1 MTPAVPPTL
10 TEFLGRGDAAS
21 SLSAG
26 LLVLGL
32 LLAVLC
38 ARVLIQSAGRFPR
51 RDVLRLLTVVAAPLI
66 VVFAAIVLE
75 RFRDLS

>member
-1 MTPAVPPTL
+1 MSPALPPTL

-21 SLSAG
+21 SVSVG
-26 LLVLGL
+26 LVVLGV
-32 LLAVLC
+32 LLAVLV
-38 ARVLIQSAGRFPR
+38 ARVLIQSADPFPR
-51 RDVLRLLTVVAAPLI
+51 RDVLHLLTVVAAPLL